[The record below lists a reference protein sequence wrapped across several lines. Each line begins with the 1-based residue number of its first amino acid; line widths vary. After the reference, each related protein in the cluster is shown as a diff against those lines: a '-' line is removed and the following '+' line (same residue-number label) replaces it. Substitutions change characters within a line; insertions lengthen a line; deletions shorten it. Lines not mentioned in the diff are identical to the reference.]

1 MKYRQLTKEQLSE
14 LNKEFAEF
22 LASQQIDVKEW
33 KVIKKEK
40 PLMADEELNIFSDVV
55 WEDVLS
61 KTKYLEHISENDI
74 NLFQCTS
81 KEIIRVYIKLNDKSR
96 SFLKAEDFN
105 WFINNP
111 LNDSLDYFKA
121 SKKYTKEPNL
131 EIFQLIEMGSIIS
144 NGDLYNSIS
153 QLIQ

>member
-1 MKYRQLTKEQLSE
+1 
-14 LNKEFAEF
+14 

-105 WFINNP
+105 WFINNS
-111 LNDSLDYFKA
+111 LNDGLDYFKA
-121 SKKYTKEPNL
+121 SKKYTKERNL

>member
-121 SKKYTKEPNL
+121 SKKYTKERNL